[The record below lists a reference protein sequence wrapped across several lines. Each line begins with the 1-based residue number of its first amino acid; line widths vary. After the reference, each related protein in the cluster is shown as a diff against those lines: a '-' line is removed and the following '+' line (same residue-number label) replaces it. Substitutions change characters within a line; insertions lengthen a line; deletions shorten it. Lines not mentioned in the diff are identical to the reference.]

1 MKEEQLFE
9 DAEVDGIVL
18 TDYVMDK
25 LKGLPCTKDWAEI
38 NLNLIGATSVNL
50 RKLFHFKKIR
60 DIWEDDDT
68 EFDLYEPDMD
78 DNLFDKDNE
87 ITYDDI
93 DDFINQ
99 LAVTDYIQSVYEPD
113 EIDFEDF
120 LSQEQEDEYEE
131 IPDEMSEEAM
141 KREIDEAV
149 GSAELMEVMSRQS
162 RLKLKMA
169 MKRNKAK
176 IAAKRK
182 LALKRKSTPEVLKK
196 RARKLAIKMLK
207 KKFLKKDAADLSVA
221 ERERAEKI
229 IKSKSALIDRL
240 TRKLIPVVKKIE
252 AKRFQHKPTVKQE
265 SSEMIEAITNER
277 IYTWSEKGNSL
288 ILKDGRKEVAKIMQS
303 GDGSF
308 IAYRSGVGRPSRTL
322 KGAMEIA
329 IDMATSTL
337 FGDMKYKVKNPEY
350 YQIALKKYGV
360 KS

>member
-60 DIWEDDDT
+60 DIWEDEDT

-176 IAAKRK
+176 IASKRK

-265 SSEMIEAITNER
+265 SSEMIEAVTNER

-329 IDMATSTL
+329 IDMATSTM

-350 YQIALKKYGV
+350 YQTALKKYGV